1 MTAKFFEYQV
11 NFTAPGWRFRG
22 APTRRYPADSNLAFW
37 QKSANLQNHL
47 DIARM
52 AVPRSAQRDDIPP
65 TTGLRNRR
73 TFQILSYFYN
83 ARMAELADALDSKSC
98 SRKGVRVR
106 PPLRAPIA
114 AFGGESARWGARLSG
129 LLACARER
137 PPLRAPFPAFECWL
151 TRSSACHSF
160 SLTINFH

>member
-106 PPLRAPIA
+106 PPLRAPIDYQLVTHLKSSKPVA
-114 AFGGESARWGARLSG
+114 KKLRLI
-129 LLACARER
+129 
-137 PPLRAPFPAFECWL
+137 PFLILSVFPNRRFQ
-151 TRSSACHSF
+151 
-160 SLTINFH
+160 